1 MRPRLALMLGLLCVP
16 LAQAADPPGAALRSE
31 GLAAYERGHDA
42 EAAAY
47 FRRAAEA
54 GDARS
59 AEMLA
64 LMYRLGPQLFHAGV
78 PADAAEVAKWAAV
91 AADARRREAAAAVAA
106 R

>member
-1 MRPRLALMLGLLCVP
+1 MRAFAAALMLVAWIP
-16 LAQAADPPGAALRSE
+16 LACAEASPGERWREA
-31 GLAAYERGHDA
+31 GLAAYERGQDS
-42 EAAAY
+42 EAVSN

-64 LMYRLGPQLFHAGV
+64 LMYRLGPRLYPGV
-78 PADAAEVAKWAAV
+78 AADGAEAAKWAAV
-91 AADARRREAAAAVAA
+91 AAEARRREAAAPIAA

>member
-1 MRPRLALMLGLLCVP
+1 MRARIALLIGLLWMPV
-16 LAQAADPPGAALRSE
+16 AQSADAPWAPWRAE

-42 EAAAY
+42 EAAAH
-47 FRRAAEA
+47 FRRAAEL

-64 LMYRLGPQLFHAGV
+64 LMYRFGPRLYPGGV
-78 PADAAEVAKWAAV
+78 PDDAAEAAKWAAV
-91 AADARRREAAAAVAA
+91 AADARRREATAAITT

>member
-1 MRPRLALMLGLLCVP
+1 MRARLALLLGLLWMP
-16 LAQAADPPGAALRSE
+16 LADAADARGAAWRAE

-64 LMYRLGPQLFHAGV
+64 LMYRLGPRLFHAGV
-78 PADAAEVAKWAAV
+78 PADAAEAARWAAV
-91 AADARRREAAAAVAA
+91 AADARRRDAAAAVAA